1 MKKHLIFFLILCL
14 IPAAAACFSYR
25 GGAGNQDSIWS
36 NPARPEKAKIHYS
49 EIKTRQDAVKFLRT
63 KFSIAELLGFKKM
76 VRDGLTAREKDE
88 LKSIFQSRLSD
99 REYAAIYTFILNEI
113 N

>member
-1 MKKHLIFFLILCL
+1 MKKHLIFFLIMCL

-25 GGAGNQDSIWS
+25 GCVSNQDSYRFNYS
-36 NPARPEKAKIHYS
+36 QPKEIHYS

-63 KFSIAELLGFKKM
+63 KFSISELLGFKKM
-76 VRDGLTAREKDE
+76 VQDGLTAQEKAE

-99 REYAAIYTFILNEI
+99 QEYDAVYNFVLSEI
-113 N
+113 NK